1 MVRKP
6 AKPIIFRISAVSGS
20 SSTSITSAAFDCADE
35 ERGLDAE
42 TEGPVVGGVSLGFED
57 VGVVEDTLE
66 AVVAGFW
73 DRGPIG
79 GAMLGMVVFASGSG
93 IGDFA
98 PLGFDGRSGEQ
109 VRAPEILSRMGERER
124 ERECV
129 RGRSERRA
137 GGSST

>member
-1 MVRKP
+1 M
-6 AKPIIFRISAVSGS
+6 
-20 SSTSITSAAFDCADE
+20 SITSAAFDCAIED
-35 ERGLDAE
+35 GGFDAE
-42 TEGPVVGGVSLGFED
+42 TDGAVVGSVPLGFED

-73 DRGPIG
+73 DRGPVG
-79 GAMLGMVVFASGSG
+79 GAVLGMEILASGSG

-98 PLGFDGRSGEQ
+98 PLGFDGRSGER
-109 VRAPEILSRMGERER
+109 VRVPEILSRMGERER

-129 RGRSERRA
+129 RGRSERRD